1 MDYSSYKD
9 LLIEKKDKV
18 LTLTMN
24 RPDAMNASSN
34 EMHDGLSR
42 IFYDIVMDDEVNV
55 VVLTGAGRAFSA
67 GGDVVAQQTKIDEPE
82 LFLRTIYEARKIIY
96 GILDCDKPI
105 IARINGHAV
114 GLGCTLALF
123 CDITIAV
130 EQAKIGDPHVSV
142 GLVAGDGGA
151 VIWPQLV
158 GYHRAKEFL
167 FTGDLMSATEAARI
181 GLINHAVAPEEL
193 DEKVYGLADRLANG
207 PIKAIRWTKQSI
219 NIPLKQLAHSMM
231 DASLNMEALSNLTE
245 DHQRAVSAFAEK
257 RKPSYTGRW

>member
-245 DHQRAVSAFAEK
+245 DHQSAVSAFAEK

>member
-24 RPDAMNASSN
+24 RPDAMNSSSN
-34 EMHDGLSR
+34 EMHNGLSR

-158 GYHRAKEFL
+158 GYNRAKEFL
-167 FTGDLMSATEAARI
+167 FTGDLMSAVEAERI
-181 GLINHAVAPEEL
+181 GLINHVVTPEEL
-193 DEKVYGLADRLANG
+193 DDKVYELANRLANG

-245 DHQRAVSAFAEK
+245 DHQRAASAFAEK